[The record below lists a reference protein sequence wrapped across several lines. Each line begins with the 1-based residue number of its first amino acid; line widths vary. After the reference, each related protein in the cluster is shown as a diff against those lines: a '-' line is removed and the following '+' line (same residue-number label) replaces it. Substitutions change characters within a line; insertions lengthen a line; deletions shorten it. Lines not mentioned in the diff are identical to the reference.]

1 MAVHGS
7 DESKPLA
14 CPECGKRFLSNS
26 ALACHLKVHA
36 TEMFS
41 YDCPIC
47 SQPFDQIH
55 ALKEHVHIHRINNV
69 YTCPHCLKVIRNTN
83 LMLLRNL
90 FAYASCLFTNFRNS
104 RNMPW
109 FVNTFERFMLRSAS
123 NVPTVK
129 KHLREVINSR
139 LTWSSKWYPHNAEK
153 RELYSSHFDNNSWN
167 FLMKSC

>member
-14 CPECGKRFLSNS
+14 CSECGKRFLSNS

-69 YTCPHCLKVIRNTN
+69 YTCPHCMKVCMYICILCTQIHLHSSEIR
-83 LMLLRNL
+83 R
-90 FAYASCLFTNFRNS
+90 SCL
-104 RNMPW
+104 
-109 FVNTFERFMLRSAS
+109 
-123 NVPTVK
+123 K
-129 KHLREVINSR
+129 K
-139 LTWSSKWYPHNAEK
+139 K
-153 RELYSSHFDNNSWN
+153 
-167 FLMKSC
+167 

>member
-14 CPECGKRFLSNS
+14 CSECGKRFLSNS

-69 YTCPHCLKVIRNTN
+69 YTCPHCMKVCTYVFYAHRYNYTLQKSDDLALKEMTYCRGFKICHENPHDEVFFHFPFHATRG
-83 LMLLRNL
+83 
-90 FAYASCLFTNFRNS
+90 
-104 RNMPW
+104 
-109 FVNTFERFMLRSAS
+109 
-123 NVPTVK
+123 K
-129 KHLREVINSR
+129 K
-139 LTWSSKWYPHNAEK
+139 
-153 RELYSSHFDNNSWN
+153 
-167 FLMKSC
+167 

>member
-69 YTCPHCLKVIRNTN
+69 YTCPHCLKVRKWCQFEVGTE
-83 LMLLRNL
+83 LVYSCQL
-90 FAYASCLFTNFRNS
+90 FVYIFRNS

-109 FVNTFERFMLRSAS
+109 FENTLGRFMLRNAS

-139 LTWSSKWYPHNAEK
+139 LIWSSKW
-153 RELYSSHFDNNSWN
+153 
-167 FLMKSC
+167 

>member
-14 CPECGKRFLSNS
+14 CSECGKRFLSNS

-69 YTCPHCLKVIRNTN
+69 YTCPHCLKVCTSTYVFYAHRYNTHHPFTHEQATPSGDFLEKNHKN
-83 LMLLRNL
+83 LS
-90 FAYASCLFTNFRNS
+90 Y
-104 RNMPW
+104 
-109 FVNTFERFMLRSAS
+109 
-123 NVPTVK
+123 
-129 KHLREVINSR
+129 
-139 LTWSSKWYPHNAEK
+139 
-153 RELYSSHFDNNSWN
+153 
-167 FLMKSC
+167 